1 MILRDWIMQ
10 ASPTVGKAVRNL
22 KNSILCRSNTRRDRR
37 TEDAAFIVI
46 MAALTKVGRREMV
59 RSEVSY

>member
-1 MILRDWIMQ
+1 MQ

-22 KNSILCRSNTRRDRR
+22 KNSVLYRNNTRRNLR
-37 TEDAAFIVI
+37 TEDAAFILI

-59 RSEVSY
+59 LSEVSY